1 MSKKDNLTNQVY
13 QDLKYKI
20 INNEILPNAYLD
32 EKKICE
38 DLKVSRTPVREA
50 LVKLEWEGLV
60 MSLPQRGIIV
70 SDLSL
75 QTIIELIQI
84 RKVMEPLLL
93 KPYLHCYN
101 KEILL
106 DFRSRIEQ
114 ALQNQDYDML
124 RTLDYDFHKY
134 LYEACSKRQVNKLL
148 SYVSDQFQRIR
159 TQEFYLKQRS
169 ISGANGHIEIID
181 ALLNEEFDRVPD
193 LLYEHVR
200 EAEQTYCGILL
211 NDVSGLDK
219 K

>member
-101 KEILL
+101 
-106 DFRSRIEQ
+106 
-114 ALQNQDYDML
+114 
-124 RTLDYDFHKY
+124 
-134 LYEACSKRQVNKLL
+134 
-148 SYVSDQFQRIR
+148 
-159 TQEFYLKQRS
+159 
-169 ISGANGHIEIID
+169 
-181 ALLNEEFDRVPD
+181 
-193 LLYEHVR
+193 
-200 EAEQTYCGILL
+200 
-211 NDVSGLDK
+211 
-219 K
+219 

>member
-124 RTLDYDFHKY
+124 RTLDYDFI
-134 LYEACSKRQVNKLL
+134 N
-148 SYVSDQFQRIR
+148 
-159 TQEFYLKQRS
+159 
-169 ISGANGHIEIID
+169 ISTRPAAN
-181 ALLNEEFDRVPD
+181 AM
-193 LLYEHVR
+193 
-200 EAEQTYCGILL
+200 
-211 NDVSGLDK
+211 
-219 K
+219 